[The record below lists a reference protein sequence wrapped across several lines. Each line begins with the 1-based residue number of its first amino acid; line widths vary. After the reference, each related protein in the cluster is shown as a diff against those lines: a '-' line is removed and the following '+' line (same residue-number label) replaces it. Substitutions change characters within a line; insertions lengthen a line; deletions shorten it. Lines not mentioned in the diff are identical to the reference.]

1 MKSGI
6 HGAAH
11 HAMPPPLDTLRDRLL
26 AHIQGLS
33 PQQKTIA
40 EFLLDNLREVPFLS
54 VPQLAERSGVS
65 EATVVRLCQS
75 IGYSGFSDLKMAL
88 IDTLREEVQGPEPDA
103 PSVPDARSDP
113 LSAVAELERGNIL
126 RTVEGIDRAVFERV
140 ATRLFQAGHVFTF
153 GLGVSAHLADF
164 AAYLFTE
171 HGLRA
176 TAFGTRFSSP
186 REQLVILRPGDLVLA
201 FSFPPYSRQTL
212 EVLEEAR
219 DRGIDTIAV
228 CDRPS
233 APAGVIASDAL
244 CVSSH
249 GMMFIN
255 ATASVDVVLQ
265 ALVVEIASR
274 HRGETVE
281 ALSRINRALR
291 DRNYLVEDD
300 G

>member
-1 MKSGI
+1 MKPAI
-6 HGAAH
+6 QAAGDS
-11 HAMPPPLDTLRDRLL
+11 ASQPLETLRDRLL

-33 PQQKTIA
+33 PQQRTIA

-54 VPQLAERSGVS
+54 VPQLAQRSGVS

-88 IDTLREEVQGPEPDA
+88 VDTLREEVQGAEPDA
-103 PSVPDARSDP
+103 LPIGDVRSDP
-113 LSAVAELERGNIL
+113 LVAVAELEQQNIR
-126 RTVEGIDRAVFERV
+126 RTVEGIDRAVFEQV
-140 ATRLFQAGHVFTF
+140 ATRLFRADHIFTF
-153 GLGVSAHLADF
+153 GLGVSAHLADL

-186 REQLVILRPGDLVLA
+186 REQLVILRPTDLVMA

-219 DRGIDTIAV
+219 DRGIETIAV

-233 APAGVIASDAL
+233 APAGVIARHAL

-291 DRNYLVEDD
+291 DRNYVVEDD